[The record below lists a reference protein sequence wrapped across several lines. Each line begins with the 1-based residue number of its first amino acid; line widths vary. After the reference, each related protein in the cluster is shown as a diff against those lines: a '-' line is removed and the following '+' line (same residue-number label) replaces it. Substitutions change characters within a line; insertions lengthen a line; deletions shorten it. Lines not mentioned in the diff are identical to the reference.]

1 MNVSRPTGPKSSSY
15 NTAKSS
21 AITQKGS
28 PKAEI
33 EGLFGDPFKTPSLS
47 KRQMVQKPKGEQPK
61 SYKDDDAFL
70 QGMATE
76 PQVPLKGDKSIHTRV
91 KFKGFLADIFFN
103 NRSNQLNAEAKEAYK
118 NSVDDLR
125 GRLADNSLSLKQL
138 KQEISKKLEGSA
150 LSVEKFT
157 TLLLHD
163 TKVEMHSEVRKE
175 LIKLHGQH
183 LADRFTPLHVDK
195 IENKLA
201 DDGLKTQRNALLEVI
216 DYVAKNVDPEDKN
229 TLKGI
234 RSRVSDRKVTANG
247 LKSEMRGLGS
257 ALQTIASQDTHKYSK
272 KLIKSFIDIFAQMK
286 SAFVDC
292 FRANVPDSF
301 PKALIMSFYAMAM
314 EFLNVAIVE
323 LRDGKALTEG
333 VRANLIEI
341 GEAMHKAS

>member
-1 MNVSRPTGPKSSSY
+1 MNVSRPTSPKSPSY
-15 NTAKSS
+15 NTIKPS
-21 AITQKGS
+21 ASTQKGF

-33 EGLFGDPFKTPSLS
+33 EDLFSDRLEKKPSLS
-47 KRQMVQKPKGEQPK
+47 KRKMTQASKAEQPK
-61 SYKDDDAFL
+61 SYADDSAFL
-70 QGMATE
+70 QDMATE
-76 PQVPLKGDKSIHTRV
+76 PQVPLKEDKSIHTRG

-118 NSVDDLR
+118 DSVDALR
-125 GRLADNSLSLKQL
+125 GRLKNNSLSFNQL
-138 KQEISKKLEGSA
+138 KEEISKKLEGSP

-163 TKVEMHSEVRKE
+163 TKIDMHSEVRKD

-183 LADRFTPLHVDK
+183 LADRFTSLNVDK
-195 IENKLA
+195 VQNKLA
-201 DDGLKTQRNALLEVI
+201 DDSLKTQRNALLEVI
-216 DYVAKNVDPEDKN
+216 DYVAKNVDPEQKN

-234 RSRVSDRKVTANG
+234 RSRVSDRKITADG
-247 LKSEMRGLGS
+247 LKSEMRDLSS
-257 ALQTIASQDTHKYSK
+257 ALKTIASQDTHQYSK

-292 FRANVPDSF
+292 FRANVGDSF
-301 PKALIMSFYAMAM
+301 PKALRMSFYAMAM

-333 VRANLIEI
+333 IRENLIEI
-341 GEAMHKAS
+341 GESMQDA